1 LHTKRYNLT
10 DFAARLREERT
21 RLDINQAKMATFLG
35 VTRNVVVSYESG
47 KTSPSV
53 GALFNASEY
62 GLDPAYVITGIRGG
76 AILPPDE
83 QLLLD
88 KYLSLSPT
96 MREIAHVMISS
107 IGDKPD
113 EEKRAEAK
121 FWLATP
127 PGSSSGTLHSPRIDY
142 KAEPANPTE

>member
-1 LHTKRYNLT
+1 
-10 DFAARLREERT
+10 
-21 RLDINQAKMATFLG
+21 MADFLG

-53 GALFNASEY
+53 GSLFKASEH
-62 GLDPAYVITGIRGG
+62 GLDPAYVITGIRSG

-88 KYLSLSPT
+88 KYLSLSPV

-113 EEKRAEAK
+113 EEKRAEAN

-142 KAEPANPTE
+142 KAHPAEQTE